1 MSGQT
6 PLASNGRAA
15 NTDSRVGDGLSEDP
29 GTTGFEFDLLGAD
42 SPDLATAIAND
53 DFVEVYFS
61 LANGIDDVVIT
72 ETFHTLA
79 LQAGGGSN
87 LGNYQLAAVISS
99 DGFATSDVLFDPYL
113 IEPTVPDGSNNAF
126 QFTPQFPDELN
137 PVTLSGG
144 TEYRIRFYICLLY
157 TSPSPRDLSTSRM
170 PSSA

>member
-6 PLASNGRAA
+6 PLTNNGRAA

-29 GTTGFEFDLLGAD
+29 STTGFEFDLLGAD

-79 LQAGGGSN
+79 LQAG
-87 LGNYQLAAVISS
+87 
-99 DGFATSDVLFDPYL
+99 
-113 IEPTVPDGSNNAF
+113 
-126 QFTPQFPDELN
+126 
-137 PVTLSGG
+137 
-144 TEYRIRFYICLLY
+144 
-157 TSPSPRDLSTSRM
+157 
-170 PSSA
+170 